1 MDAIQIL
8 LLIVL
13 SLSTIFL
20 IIVGIQLV
28 IVLKELRTTLT
39 NVNKI
44 IQGFDALGI
53 GLNHGLGEVVG
64 FMNGFKTIMKVIDL
78 TTRKKHDTKK

>member
-8 LLIVL
+8 LLTVL

-28 IVLKELRTTLT
+28 IILKELRTTLT

-44 IQGFDALGI
+44 IQGFDTLGV
-53 GLNHGLGEVVG
+53 GLNHGLGEIVG

-78 TTRKKHDTKK
+78 TTRRKNDTKK